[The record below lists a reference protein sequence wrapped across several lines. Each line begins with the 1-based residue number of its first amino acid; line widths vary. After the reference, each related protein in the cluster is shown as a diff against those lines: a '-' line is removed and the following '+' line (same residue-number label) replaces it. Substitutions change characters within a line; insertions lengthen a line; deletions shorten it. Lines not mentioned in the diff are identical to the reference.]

1 MSSLKET
8 YKSELVP
15 KLMSELD
22 LDNLHEVPGLI
33 KVTVNIGINDA
44 VTNSKAIDA
53 VLNELTRI
61 TGQKPVITRAK
72 KSIAGFKIRE
82 GMPIGV
88 AVTLRGQKMYDFI
101 SKLSNIVLPRIRD
114 FRGLN
119 EKSFDGAGNYNI
131 GLKDQLVFPEINYDD
146 VQRLRG
152 MNITIVTSAKK
163 DIYALALLKQ
173 LGFPFRKLTAEKPV
187 AIAS

>member
-1 MSSLKET
+1 MSSLKEV
-8 YKSELVP
+8 YKTELVP
-15 KLMSELD
+15 KLMSELG
-22 LDNLHEVPGLI
+22 LTNIHEVPELI
-33 KVTVNIGINDA
+33 KVTVNIGISDA
-44 VTNSKAIDA
+44 AQNAKSIDA
-53 VLNELTRI
+53 VVNELTRI

-88 AVTLRGQKMYDFI
+88 AVTLRGKKMYDFVAKLI
-101 SKLSNIVLPRIRD
+101 SIVLPRLRD

-146 VQRLRG
+146 IQRLRG
-152 MNITIVTSAKK
+152 MNITIVTSCKQ
-163 DIYALALLKQ
+163 DVQALALLKV
-173 LGFPFRKLTAEKPV
+173 LGFPFRKLSAEKPV
-187 AIAS
+187 AIVS

>member
-1 MSSLKET
+1 MSLKDT
-8 YKSELVP
+8 YKTELVP
-15 KLMSELD
+15 KLMSELG
-22 LDNLHEVPGLI
+22 LDNIHESPELI

-44 VTNSKAIDA
+44 VQNSKAIDSA
-53 VLNELTRI
+53 LNELSRI

-72 KSIAGFKIRE
+72 KSIAGFKIRQ

-88 AVTLRGQKMYDFI
+88 AVTLRGQKMYDFVAKLI
-101 SKLSNIVLPRIRD
+101 SIVLPRLRD

-163 DIYALALLKQ
+163 DVEALALLKM